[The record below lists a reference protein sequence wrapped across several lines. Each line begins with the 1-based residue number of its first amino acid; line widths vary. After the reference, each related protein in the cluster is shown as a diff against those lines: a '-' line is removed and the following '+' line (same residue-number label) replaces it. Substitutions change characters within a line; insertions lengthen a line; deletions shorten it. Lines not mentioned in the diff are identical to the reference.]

1 MTWVIAYTFI
11 KFHTFSVIYL
21 GVKFKSYCDK
31 LEKEIEDADGKVSSL
46 YLHHVSKLKESLSEH
61 HCEFSNDIEEKI
73 VGDKDDLLRHIERCR
88 NGFIFHLQDTEN

>member
-1 MTWVIAYTFI
+1 MSIDSHVGHISFSINSVIALHFN
-11 KFHTFSVIYL
+11 HTHY
-21 GVKFKSYCDK
+21 D
-31 LEKEIEDADGKVSSL
+31 SL
-46 YLHHVSKLKESLSEH
+46 YGNGTREYVSKLKESLSEH